1 MLTRITA
8 IFAVIA
14 CLLTLLVGCK
24 PQGDDPPAN
33 TTAVQGNVSTTTQNG
48 ASINGTATTTDT
60 QDTTTD
66 NSSNTTDHS
75 TSVTSSNG
83 TTVDGA
89 TTTNNGS
96 TTNNTTT
103 GTNTTKNGADP
114 TTSNLQ
120 GGGSTTTSVTI
131 GNDGT
136 TSMTNT
142 TIGTTT
148 TPDTDAPVV
157 PAGLLPGTAAAGSSF
172 ATLARAPKDN
182 AVTVEADTKQFGR
195 FLFTTSDNND
205 LPFNVACHIEDD
217 RITALLPANADLA
230 ALKPNFT
237 YYGDSVLYNGAVL
250 ISRSTVMDL
259 TKDATLTLKAGNG
272 STRTVTVHVETIG
285 SGLPSFSLSTS
296 GYAAIDNTV
305 DYKAAT
311 FSVGDAKTTV
321 KGADCSVKGRGNT
334 TWTYDKKGYTLRF
347 DTKYSLLGLRESKN
361 YVLLALHADRTLMRY
376 RLGEYL
382 SEAMG
387 LEFTMGS
394 AYVDLWLNGEYQGVY
409 ALVEK
414 IEVEPA
420 RVNITDYVSPTVP
433 VNEMGYLLEFD
444 KHLYNTTTEA
454 DRKNWTVLG
463 SGFYDAATN
472 EVFFYS
478 EALGGHWLTVR
489 TTNAKN
495 LTANHVTYIALVVET
510 AAKALK
516 SGDWATVS
524 KWIDVESF
532 VNWYLIMEY
541 LNNTDTDME
550 SSVYM
555 YIDVGGKL
563 KLGPLWDLDNCAGNH
578 NETASA
584 TAHPLYDSK
593 DGWFSYLFEMPEAKA
608 ILRTRWAAMKTAT
621 NDIGKV
627 IDDTAAELRDAAA
640 LNFTRWDIL
649 GTALSGQP
657 AAIAQADTY
666 EKQVTYLKNYL
677 AERKTALD
685 AFYSAL

>member
-1 MLTRITA
+1 MFFRCLA
-8 IFAVIA
+8 LFCAVI
-14 CLLTLLVGCK
+14 CLLATLGGCA
-24 PQGDDPPAN
+24 PQHEVNAPAN
-33 TTAVQGNVSTTTQNG
+33 VTTTAVTTTNTTTAPDNTATNDDTTTVPSGDPTGSTTDNNGATTVEGGTVPTSGNTTTTGSHTTTNGVTPPVSTTQGSGST
-48 ASINGTATTTDT
+48 TATTV
-60 QDTTTD
+60 TTRGD
-66 NSSNTTDHS
+66 
-75 TSVTSSNG
+75 G
-83 TTVDGA
+83 TA
-89 TTTNNGS
+89 S
-96 TTNNTTT
+96 TTN
-103 GTNTTKNGADP
+103 
-114 TTSNLQ
+114 TTS
-120 GGGSTTTSVTI
+120 
-131 GNDGT
+131 
-136 TSMTNT
+136 
-142 TIGTTT
+142 GTTT
-148 TPDTDAPVV
+148 TTAPDTDAPVV
-157 PAGLLPGTAAAGSSF
+157 PAGLLPGTPEAGTSF
-172 ATLARAPKDN
+172 ATLARAPQDN
-182 AVTVEADTKQFGR
+182 AVSVGADTKQFGR
-195 FLFTTSDNND
+195 FLFTTSDNKS
-205 LPFNVACHIEDD
+205 LPFNVACHIEGD

-250 ISRSTVMDL
+250 TSRSTAMDL
-259 TKDATLTLKAGNG
+259 TQDATLTLKANNG
-272 STRTVTVHVETIG
+272 STRTVTVHIETIG

-311 FSVGDAKTTV
+311 FSVGDAKATV

-334 TWTYDKKGYTLRF
+334 TWSYDKKGYTLRF

-382 SEAMG
+382 SKAMG

-394 AYVDLWLNGEYQGVY
+394 AFVDLWLNGEYQGVY

-444 KHLYNTTTEA
+444 KHLYNSTTEA
-454 DRKNWTVLG
+454 DRKKWTVLG
-463 SGFYDAATN
+463 NGFYDAATN

-516 SGDWATVS
+516 SGDWATAS
-524 KWIDVESF
+524 KWMDVESF

-578 NETASA
+578 TETVST

-593 DGWFSYLFEMPEAKA
+593 DGWFSYLFKMPEAKK
-608 ILRTRWAAMKTAT
+608 ILRTRWAAMKKAA
-621 NDIGKV
+621 DGIGKV
-627 IDDTAAELRDAAA
+627 IDDTAAELKDAAA

-649 GTALSGQP
+649 GTALAGQP
-657 AAIAQADTY
+657 AAVAKADTY
-666 EKQVTYLKNYL
+666 DKQVAYLKNYL

-685 AFYSAL
+685 GFYSAL